1 MRPVIHKR
9 IHCRTSMRTCVL
21 IALIGLLTQFCA
33 AGSDS
38 FPAKELVRISGRHQ
52 MPMPP
57 KEARLVL
64 AHTETW
70 QGLGESSRL
79 YPAIYSPA
87 FLVEEKP
94 GGSIVILRGTEQQSL
109 EKGWDDRTLWLPFS
123 DAVVE
128 PKPGGYV
135 TDFPRLSAFV
145 CAVQCAAH
153 QDLVSAQ
160 AIWNRMNEALKEID
174 DFSDGE
180 LNEPAS
186 IELQNPRLLLARCI
200 FDHCQSRLLKE
211 PSNWPEV
218 YLKIKALFKEFPKL
232 KEPERIAVFKGL
244 GAAITAKPPVPG
256 STEALLID
264 WSRRPGA
271 GRVIFREEDP
281 NNESNT
287 PARQIIFRSADAVR
301 DLIPLLTDRRITVHG
316 YPAVMNSPSGI
327 RLLGELADSLLA
339 EITGTNATSLEGK
352 PDGKAYRQWLER
364 CRRVGE
370 EKALAEGIFERRGE
384 KITHVRR
391 GPAEILAQKYPDA
404 LGRLCEE
411 FSSDAKPE
419 AEAFYLA
426 EAITRAR
433 VPIERRVQVLAE
445 FAQRGPLAHQRQILQ
460 ELAKIDAAKC
470 AEILLPILQKLPED
484 SEGPYWTCPEANL
497 AHVVKRLE
505 IDEVWREFLRAAK
518 RSQVGLRLEMMTSM
532 SYGYPYT
539 GPENRSRRLAFLAAF
554 LDDET
559 ERVQPQRS
567 EQSKFAGPCA
577 AFTIPKTAVRD
588 FAALQIAFI
597 LGLPDRPNELWTTD
611 QWSELRRKVRLRLAN
626 ETLPNL
632 DQAK

>member
-1 MRPVIHKR
+1 MR
-9 IHCRTSMRTCVL
+9 IHYGTNRKGCEL
-21 IALIGLLTQFCA
+21 IAWIGLLAPLFA
-33 AGSDS
+33 VGSDS
-38 FPAKELVRISGRHQ
+38 FPAKELIRISSRHQ
-52 MPMPP
+52 MPMSP

-64 AHTETW
+64 AHTGTW
-70 QGLGESSRL
+70 QGLGNFSSL

-87 FLVEEKP
+87 SLLEEKP
-94 GGSIVILRGTEQQSL
+94 DGSIVILRGTEQQTV
-109 EKGWDDRTLWLPFS
+109 KKTWDERPLWLLFS
-123 DAVVE
+123 DVVVE

-135 TDFPRLSAFV
+135 TDFRRLSAFV
-145 CAVQCAAH
+145 CAVQCAARE
-153 QDLVSAQ
+153 DPGSAK
-160 AIWNRMNEALKEID
+160 AIWNRMSEALKETD

-180 LNEPAS
+180 PNEPAS

-200 FDHCQSRLLKE
+200 FDHYSKQILKE
-211 PSNWPEV
+211 PSDWPGI
-218 YLKIKALFKEFPKL
+218 YGRMKSLFRDFRQLKTLERLAVRDGLAAAIKA
-232 KEPERIAVFKGL
+232 
-244 GAAITAKPPVPG
+244 KPSTPD
-256 STEALLID
+256 STEALLVE
-264 WSRRPGA
+264 WSRDPGSSWD
-271 GRVIFREEDP
+271 IFEQQGP
-281 NNESNT
+281 NKNNA
-287 PARQIIFRSADAVR
+287 PARRIILRGLDAVP
-301 DLIPLLTDRRITVHG
+301 DLIPLLTDCRITAHG

-339 EITGTNATSLEGK
+339 EITGTNATSLEGR

-391 GPAEILAQKYPDA
+391 GPAEILAQKYPEI
-404 LGRLCEE
+404 LSGLCEE
-411 FSSDAKPE
+411 FSSKASPD

-426 EAITRAR
+426 EAITRAKL
-433 VPIERRVQVLAE
+433 PIETRVQVLAG

-505 IDEVWREFLRAAK
+505 IDDVWREFLRAAK

-539 GPENRSRRLAFLAAF
+539 GPGNRSRRLAFLATF
-554 LDDET
+554 LDDVT
-559 ERVQPQRS
+559 LRKMPHDC
-567 EQSKFAGPCA
+567 EQSKFKGPCA
-577 AFTIPKTAVRD
+577 AFTFPRITVRD
-588 FAALQIAFI
+588 FVVLQIASI
-597 LGLPDRPNELWTTD
+597 LGLPDRPNELWTPS
-611 QWSELRRKVRLRLAN
+611 QWTELLRKVRSRLAD

-632 DQAK
+632 EKVK